1 MVELSRYLAG
11 EYPDE
16 LLDCT
21 ICSSV
26 RVALLPFH
34 LIADTDRITQVVTRG
49 ISCTTPNCKARMHG
63 QCLTRYRDTK
73 SRQGVAFACP
83 TCGES
88 WQGEAK
94 TRPVGEAAFREGQD
108 KQRRRTRRAD
118 GDEDGEDDD
127 DDDDE
132 EDEDVSMSQQTQEP
146 SQSQSQSQ
154 PRSQRS
160 RKGKGRA
167 VVSDEDE
174 DPEEEAVKPAK
185 RKGRQ

>member
-108 KQRRRTRRAD
+108 KQRRRTRRVD
-118 GDEDGEDDD
+118 GDEDGEDD